1 MLTVKSYSAPK
12 IVISEVSRGAQ
23 RRIYK
28 ERDRGAAALEM
39 RIGCRAP
46 WRPPEADRCA
56 PRRRPGSPHGL
67 ELARFAKAWRAHSVR
82 TPWAPPT
89 SLGRCSALC
98 VLGRQRVLHAGAETD
113 TCRVSHD
120 PEASKATAYTHRGRF
135 STIKKVCRL
144 YPGSQYGGGANNWS
158 PHLRCVL

>member
-28 ERDRGAAALEM
+28 KDNLGAAALEM

-56 PRRRPGSPHGL
+56 PWRRPGSPHGL
-67 ELARFAKAWRAHSVR
+67 ELARFAKAWRAHNVR
-82 TPWAPPT
+82 TPRAPPT
-89 SLGRCSALC
+89 SLFCA
-98 VLGRQRVLHAGAETD
+98 V
-113 TCRVSHD
+113 
-120 PEASKATAYTHRGRF
+120 
-135 STIKKVCRL
+135 
-144 YPGSQYGGGANNWS
+144 
-158 PHLRCVL
+158 LRCACKTGSVCCTGVLKRIHDQARTTPRLRGPLIIPTEGSFSR